1 MSKVKGIFPLF
12 LAAAFGVGNGIW
24 VFGPALK
31 EQQENNLQAKAAF
44 ENPVQTQESE
54 AARKAEVEASRA
66 ATTDALLNPSKQS
79 DSSWWQSAK
88 FWSNSQPISNGRS
101 EQQAKELTTETKKS

>member
-12 LAAAFGVGNGIW
+12 LATAFGIGNGIW

-44 ENPVQTQESE
+44 EHPIQTEESE
-54 AARKAEVEASRA
+54 VARVAQVEASRA
-66 ATTDALLNPSKQS
+66 AATKTLLNPSETPEA
-79 DSSWWQSAK
+79 SWWQSAR
-88 FWSNSQPISNGRS
+88 FWASPQPKSNGKS
-101 EQQAKELTTETKKS
+101 ESESKEPNAEAKKS

>member
-12 LAAAFGVGNGIW
+12 LATAFGIGNGIW

-44 ENPVQTQESE
+44 ERPIQTDESE
-54 AARKAEVEASRA
+54 VARMAEVEASRA
-66 ATTDALLNPSKQS
+66 ASTKTLLNPSKTPEL
-79 DSSWWQSAK
+79 SWWQSARL
-88 FWSNSQPISNGRS
+88 WTSSQPKSNGKS
-101 EQQAKELTTETKKS
+101 ESEPKEPISEAKKS

>member
-12 LAAAFGVGNGIW
+12 LATAFGVGNGIW

-31 EQQENNLQAKAAF
+31 EQQENNLQAKTAF

-54 AARKAEVEASRA
+54 AARMAEVEASRA
-66 ATTDALLNPSKQS
+66 ATTDALLNPSKPS
-79 DSSWWQSAK
+79 ESSWWQSVK
-88 FWSNSQPISNGRS
+88 SWSNPQPTSNYTL
-101 EQQAKELTTETKKS
+101 EQQTKELTTEAKKS